1 MADPVDPVSKDI
13 FKYVI
18 NLTDDFSGCLFTYFL
33 KEKSDTINATQWFL
47 ADIAPYGKFKSFH
60 EDVLPSGKLNDSGVI
75 MG

>member
-1 MADPVDPVSKDI
+1 M
-13 FKYVI
+13 
-18 NLTDDFSGCLFTYFL
+18 TDDFSGCLFTYFL
-33 KEKSDTINATQWFL
+33 KEKSDTIKATQWFL